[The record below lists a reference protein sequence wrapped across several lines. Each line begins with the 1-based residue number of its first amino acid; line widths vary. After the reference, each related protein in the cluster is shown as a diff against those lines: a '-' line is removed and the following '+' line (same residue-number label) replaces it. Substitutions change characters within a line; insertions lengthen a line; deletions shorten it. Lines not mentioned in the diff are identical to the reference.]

1 MQLPYFIYT
10 RLTSNIPR
18 WKSWAETSRWKNSNL
33 LRKNQWNSTTQLC
46 KILLQ
51 PLELQ
56 ILWANAWRITNPASS
71 RPIIEICVCV
81 GNLFQ
86 VCFSIYA
93 LHVLVEKLLLT
104 SALAMLWES
113 WSDIYMKKW
122 KLICL
127 NAGRVET
134 NRACFF
140 PKLAWGAIIVCAF
153 VYKTVCGMH
162 GAYCNGK
169 IVQFQVSVV
178 EQVFQISDQ
187 YMDDELLWPGKW
199 KLVATALWPLDMVS
213 SP

>member
-1 MQLPYFIYT
+1 
-10 RLTSNIPR
+10 
-18 WKSWAETSRWKNSNL
+18 
-33 LRKNQWNSTTQLC
+33 
-46 KILLQ
+46 
-51 PLELQ
+51 
-56 ILWANAWRITNPASS
+56 
-71 RPIIEICVCV
+71 
-81 GNLFQ
+81 
-86 VCFSIYA
+86 
-93 LHVLVEKLLLT
+93 
-104 SALAMLWES
+104 
-113 WSDIYMKKW
+113 MKKW

-187 YMDDELLWPGKW
+187 HMDDELLWPGK
-199 KLVATALWPLDMVS
+199 
-213 SP
+213 

>member
-1 MQLPYFIYT
+1 MHCMFWSKSYCLPQLWPCSGRLDPTYT
-10 RLTSNIPR
+10 
-18 WKSWAETSRWKNSNL
+18 W
-33 LRKNQWNSTTQLC
+33 
-46 KILLQ
+46 
-51 PLELQ
+51 
-56 ILWANAWRITNPASS
+56 
-71 RPIIEICVCV
+71 
-81 GNLFQ
+81 
-86 VCFSIYA
+86 
-93 LHVLVEKLLLT
+93 
-104 SALAMLWES
+104 
-113 WSDIYMKKW
+113 KKW

-134 NRACFF
+134 NRAFF

-199 KLVATALWPLDMVS
+199 KLVATALWPKGLTWFFQPIILQWCVCAENVATALRDANTHVQII
-213 SP
+213 SPDRTRQKL